1 MRLRVVKGLSGM
13 TKTEYGRSVSIQRV
27 VKGGG
32 TWRPHR
38 KGVRIGCVYE
48 DRGSSQETQ
57 CSGACVRTPEAS
69 GSSFSIQC

>member
-27 VKGGG
+27 VKWGG

-48 DRGSSQETQ
+48 DRGSSQ

-69 GSSFSIQC
+69 VSSFSI